1 MKPLASRDTPSQQRR
16 SCGVGT
22 GVVLSPAL
30 DCELEPDD
38 ELGAGSGTESVLFA
52 GGIGM
57 AWALT
62 LTQLLGIYRAG
73 EPMQDQVTLPLLP

>member
-22 GVVLSPAL
+22 GVDCPPAL
-30 DCELEPDD
+30 DCEPEPED
-38 ELGAGSGTESVLFA
+38 ELELGLGKVSMPYT

-57 AWALT
+57 AWALR
-62 LTQLLGIYRAG
+62 LTQLLGISRDG

>member
-22 GVVLSPAL
+22 GVDCPPEL
-30 DCELEPDD
+30 DRELEPED
-38 ELGAGSGTESVLFA
+38 EPGAGSGKESMLFT

>member
-22 GVVLSPAL
+22 GVDCPPAL

-38 ELGAGSGTESVLFA
+38 ELGAGLGTDSVT

-57 AWALT
+57 AWALM
-62 LTQLLGIYRAG
+62 LTQLLGIYRDG